1 MVDKIEIKDN
11 FEIEIKGEK
20 EGNKDIIT
28 DKPREC
34 NFLITSDEYVHDY
47 EWTDEME
54 ERAKKLLAEDLGT
67 IENPKTSMYLRLYFV
82 RRNFGSSKQK
92 LGKIL

>member
-1 MVDKIEIKDN
+1 MMKQKEIKTLLQISQ
-11 FEIEIKGEK
+11 ESVRS
-20 EGNKDIIT
+20 III
-28 DKPREC
+28 
-34 NFLITSDEYVHDY
+34 LDEYVHDY

-54 ERAKKLLAEDLGT
+54 ERAKKLLAEDSGT
-67 IENPKTSMYLRLYFV
+67 IENPKTSMYIRLYFV

>member
-1 MVDKIEIKDN
+1 MKQKEIKTLLQISQ
-11 FEIEIKGEK
+11 ESVRS
-20 EGNKDIIT
+20 III
-28 DKPREC
+28 
-34 NFLITSDEYVHDY
+34 LDEYVHDY

-54 ERAKKLLAEDLGT
+54 ERAKKLLAEDSGT
-67 IENPKTSMYLRLYFV
+67 IENPKTSMYIRLYFV

>member
-1 MVDKIEIKDN
+1 MMKQKEIKTLLQISQ
-11 FEIEIKGEK
+11 ESVRS
-20 EGNKDIIT
+20 III
-28 DKPREC
+28 
-34 NFLITSDEYVHDY
+34 LDEYVHDY